1 MRFATIAT
9 LASFLALVSFS
20 GCALEQKQVMKEA
33 STSNPVDCRTAEG
46 DIRILKSEKAY
57 LVERAAEGFTAVT
70 PAGAILGVLTGTEL
84 TKVEVAIGVYDQ
96 KLDERIAQIKTE
108 CGL

>member
-1 MRFATIAT
+1 MRLVTIGA
-9 LASFLALVSFS
+9 LASLLVFGSLG
-20 GCALEQKQVMKEA
+20 GCALRQKEVMKEA
-33 STSNPVDCRTAEG
+33 STAVPVDCRYAEG
-46 DIRILKSEKAY
+46 DLRILQNEKAY

-84 TKVEVAIGVYDQ
+84 TKLEVAIGVYDQ
-96 KLDERIAQIKTE
+96 KLDERIYQIRTT

>member
-1 MRFATIAT
+1 MRLVTIAAIASL
-9 LASFLALVSFS
+9 LAFACLG
-20 GCALEQKQVMKEA
+20 GCAMQQKKDMQEA
-33 STSNPVDCRTAEG
+33 STALPVDCRTAEG
-46 DIRILKSEKAY
+46 DIRILQNEKAY
-57 LVERAAEGFTAVT
+57 LVERAAEGFSAVT

-84 TKVEVAIGVYDQ
+84 TKLEVAIGVYDQ

>member
-1 MRFATIAT
+1 MRLAAIVA
-9 LASFLALVSFS
+9 LASILVFGSLG
-20 GCALEQKQVMKEA
+20 GCAMQQKKDMQEA
-33 STSNPVDCRTAEG
+33 STALPVDCRTAEG
-46 DIRILKSEKAY
+46 DIRILENEKAY

-84 TKVEVAIGVYDQ
+84 TKLEVAIGVYDA
-96 KLDERIAQIKTE
+96 KLDERIAQIKAE